1 MSAFQNKKYVVS
13 MSMARDALNV
23 MALTITLTLP
33 AVAAEPVYPNRPV
46 RIIVPLAPGGGTDNL
61 TRIMAPRL
69 TELLG
74 QQVVV
79 ENRPGAGG
87 QIGTDFVAKAVPDGY
102 TVLHVESSFA
112 SNPSLFTKLPYDTL
126 KDFAPV
132 SLLATTPNVLM
143 VHPSVPAKTLKE
155 LVALGRV
162 RPELF
167 TFAMGGLGTA
177 THLGIEQFR
186 AATRIDLV
194 VVPYKSGGLATAD
207 VLAGQVTMLFGGTS
221 SASGYARAGRLR
233 AIAVTGEKRNS
244 ALPDT
249 PTFTELGMKAV
260 DSQSYFGAVAPAT
273 VPRDVINILSSAMR
287 AALQMPDVQR
297 LLMERGYDIVGSTPE
312 QYAANIRSEMAKWE
326 NVIKAANMAR
336 LN

>member
-1 MSAFQNKKYVVS
+1 MGT
-13 MSMARDALNV
+13 ARYALSV
-23 MALTITLTLP
+23 MALMMALP
-33 AVAAEPVYPNRPV
+33 AAAAEPAYPNRLL

-61 TRIMAPRL
+61 TRIIVPRL
-69 TELLG
+69 IELLG

-87 QIGTDFVAKAVPDGY
+87 QIGTDFVAKAAPDGY
-102 TVLHVESSFA
+102 TILNVESSFA
-112 SNPSLFTKLPYDTL
+112 SNPSLFRKLPYDTL

-155 LVALGRV
+155 LVALGKA

-186 AATRIDLV
+186 AATKIDLV

-221 SASGYARAGRLR
+221 SASGYARVGRLR
-233 AIAVTGEKRNS
+233 AIAVTGEKRNPS
-244 ALPDT
+244 LPDT
-249 PTFTELGMKAV
+249 PTFAELGMKTV
-260 DSQSYFGAVAPAT
+260 DSMSYFGSVAPAA
-273 VPRDVINILSSAMR
+273 VPRDVINVLNGAMR
-287 AALQMPDVQR
+287 TALQMPDVRR
-297 LLMERGYDIVGSTPE
+297 LLAERGYDIVGSTPE
-312 QYAANIRSEMAKWE
+312 QYAANIRSEMVKWE
-326 NVIKAANMAR
+326 NVVKATNMAP

>member
-1 MSAFQNKKYVVS
+1 MSTTRY
-13 MSMARDALNV
+13 ALNV
-23 MALTITLTLP
+23 VALMLTLP
-33 AVAAEPVYPNRPV
+33 AIAAEPAYPNRLV

-69 TELLG
+69 IELLG

-87 QIGTDFVAKAVPDGY
+87 QIGTDYVAKAAPDGY
-102 TVLHVESSFA
+102 TILNVESSFA
-112 SNPSLFTKLPYDTL
+112 SNPSLFKKLPYDTL

-132 SLLATTPNVLM
+132 SLLAVTPNVLM

-155 LVALGRV
+155 LVALGKA

-186 AATRIDLV
+186 TATRIDLV

-233 AIAVTGEKRNS
+233 AIAVTGERRNP

-249 PTFTELGMKAV
+249 PTFAELRMTAV
-260 DSQSYFGAVAPAT
+260 DSQSYFGALAPAA
-273 VPRDVINILSSAMR
+273 VSKDVINVLNAAIR
-287 AALQMPDVQR
+287 AALQMPDVRR
-297 LLMERGYDIVGSTPE
+297 LLVERGYDIVGSTPE
-312 QYAANIRSEMAKWE
+312 QYGANIRSEMAKWE
-326 NVIKAANMAR
+326 NVVRTTNMER

>member
-1 MSAFQNKKYVVS
+1 
-13 MSMARDALNV
+13 MARFVSCALV
-23 MALTITLTLP
+23 LVSALP
-33 AVAAEPVYPNRPV
+33 AFAADMAYPVRLV

-61 TRIMAPRL
+61 TRIMGPRL

-87 QIGTDFVAKAVPDGY
+87 QIGTEFVARAAPDGY
-102 TVLHVESSFA
+102 TILNVESSFA
-112 SNPSLFTKLPYDTL
+112 SNPSLFRKLPYDTL

-155 LVALGRV
+155 LVALGKAK
-162 RPELF
+162 PALF

-186 AATRIDLV
+186 AATKIDLV
-194 VVPYKSGGLATAD
+194 VVPYKSGGMATAD

-221 SASGYARAGRLR
+221 SASGFARAGRLR
-233 AIAVTGEKRNS
+233 AIAVTGAKRNPS
-244 ALPDT
+244 LPDT
-249 PTFTELGMKAV
+249 PTFAELGMNAV
-260 DSQSYFGAVAPAT
+260 DSQSYFGSAAPAA
-273 VPRDVINILSSAMR
+273 VSRDVINLLGGAMR
-287 AALQMPDVQR
+287 KALQMADVRR
-297 LLMERGYDIVGSTPE
+297 LLAERGYDIIGSTPE
-312 QYAANIRSEMAKWE
+312 QYAENIRSEMVKWE
-326 NVIKAANMAR
+326 HVVKTTNMTR

>member
-1 MSAFQNKKYVVS
+1 MDTTRY
-13 MSMARDALNV
+13 ALSV
-23 MALTITLTLP
+23 MALMIALP
-33 AVAAEPVYPNRPV
+33 ASAAEPAYPNRLV

-61 TRIMAPRL
+61 TRIMTPRL
-69 TELLG
+69 IELLG
-74 QQVVV
+74 QQVVI

-87 QIGTDFVAKAVPDGY
+87 QIGTDFVAKAAPDGY
-102 TVLHVESSFA
+102 TILNVESSFA
-112 SNPSLFTKLPYDTL
+112 SNPSLFRKLPYDTL

-155 LVALGRV
+155 LVALGKA

-186 AATRIDLV
+186 AATKIDLV
-194 VVPYKSGGLATAD
+194 VVQYKSGGLATAD

-233 AIAVTGEKRNS
+233 AIAVTGEKRNPS
-244 ALPDT
+244 LPDT
-249 PTFTELGMKAV
+249 PTFAELGMKTV
-260 DSQSYFGAVAPAT
+260 DSMSYFGSVAPAA
-273 VPRDVINILSSAMR
+273 VPKDVINVLNGAMR
-287 AALQMPDVQR
+287 TALQMPDVRR
-297 LLMERGYDIVGSTPE
+297 LLAERGYDIVGSTPE
-312 QYAANIRSEMAKWE
+312 QYAASIRSEMVKWE
-326 NVIKAANMAR
+326 NVVKTTNMAP

>member
-1 MSAFQNKKYVVS
+1 M
-13 MSMARDALNV
+13 RCALSVTALTV
-23 MALTITLTLP
+23 MA
-33 AVAAEPVYPNRPV
+33 AAFGADTAYPTRLV

-69 TELLG
+69 IELLG

-87 QIGTDFVAKAVPDGY
+87 QIGHRLRGQSNAAGCGY
-102 TVLHVESSFA
+102 TILNTVESSFA
-112 SNPSLFTKLPYDTL
+112 SNPESFQEALPHDTL

-132 SLLATTPNVLM
+132 SLLAVTPNVLM
-143 VHPSVPAKTLKE
+143 VHPSVPAKSLKE
-155 LVALGRV
+155 LIALGKA

-186 AATRIDLV
+186 TATRIDLV

-233 AIAVTGEKRNS
+233 AIAVTGEKRNPS
-244 ALPDT
+244 LPDT
-249 PTFTELGMKAV
+249 PTFAELGMTAV
-260 DSQSYFGAVAPAT
+260 DSQSYFR
-273 VPRDVINILSSAMR
+273 PR
-287 AALQMPDVQR
+287 
-297 LLMERGYDIVGSTPE
+297 
-312 QYAANIRSEMAKWE
+312 
-326 NVIKAANMAR
+326 
-336 LN
+336 

>member
-1 MSAFQNKKYVVS
+1 VLCV
-13 MSMARDALNV
+13 
-23 MALTITLTLP
+23 LP
-33 AVAAEPVYPNRPV
+33 AFAADPAFPTRLV

-61 TRIMAPRL
+61 TRIMAPRM

-87 QIGTDFVAKAVPDGY
+87 QIGTEFVAKAAADGY
-102 TVLHVESSFA
+102 SILNVESSFA
-112 SNPSLFTKLPYDTL
+112 SNPSLFRKLPYDTL

-143 VHPSVPAKTLKE
+143 VHPSVPAKSLKE
-155 LVALGRV
+155 LVALGKAK
-162 RPELF
+162 PALF

-221 SASGYARAGRLR
+221 SASGFARAGRLR
-233 AIAVTGEKRNS
+233 AIAVTGEKRNPS
-244 ALPDT
+244 LPDT
-249 PTFTELGMKAV
+249 PTFAEVGMKEV
-260 DSQSYFGAVAPAT
+260 DSQSYFGSLAPAAT
-273 VPRDVINILSSAMR
+273 PKDVINILNGAMR
-287 AALQMPDVQR
+287 KALQIPDVRR
-297 LLMERGYDIVGSTPE
+297 LLAERGYDIIGSTPE
-312 QYAANIRSEMAKWE
+312 QYAENIRSEMAKWE
-326 NVIKAANMAR
+326 SVVKATNMAR

>member
-1 MSAFQNKKYVVS
+1 
-13 MSMARDALNV
+13 
-23 MALTITLTLP
+23 LTQRWL
-33 AVAAEPVYPNRPV
+33 VAAALGCGIAGDGCRPRVPNRLL

-61 TRIMAPRL
+61 TRIMAPRM

-87 QIGTDFVAKAVPDGY
+87 QIGTEFVAKALPDGY
-102 TVLHVESSFA
+102 TILNVESSFA
-112 SNPSLFTKLPYDTL
+112 SNPSLFRKLPYDTL

-143 VHPSVPAKTLKE
+143 VHPSVPAKSLKE
-155 LVALGRV
+155 LVALGKAQPV
-162 RPELF
+162 LF

-186 AATRIDLV
+186 AATKIDLV

-221 SASGYARAGRLR
+221 SASGFARAGKLR
-233 AIAVTGEKRNS
+233 AIAVTGEKRNAS
-244 ALPDT
+244 LPDT
-249 PTFTELGMKAV
+249 PTFAELDMKTV
-260 DSQSYFGAVAPAT
+260 DSQSYFGSVAPAA
-273 VPRDVINILSSAMR
+273 VPKEVVNILSGAMR
-287 AALQMPDVQR
+287 KALQMTDVRQR
-297 LLMERGYDIVGSTPE
+297 LAERGYDIIASSPE
-312 QYAANIRSEMAKWE
+312 QYAENIRSEMAKWE
-326 NVIKAANMAR
+326 NVVKATNMAR

>member
-1 MSAFQNKKYVVS
+1 MFIKSVAGKFVALLLAAQSAASLAF
-13 MSMARDALNV
+13 
-23 MALTITLTLP
+23 
-33 AVAAEPVYPNRPV
+33 AAEPAYPNRAV

-87 QIGTDFVAKAVPDGY
+87 QIGTDFVAKAAADGY
-102 TVLHVESSFA
+102 TILNVESSFA
-112 SNPSLFTKLPYDTL
+112 SNPSLFTKLPYDTVR
-126 KDFAPV
+126 DFAPV
-132 SLLATTPNVLM
+132 ALLATTPNVLM
-143 VHPSVPAKTLKE
+143 VHPSVPARTLKE
-155 LVALGRV
+155 LVALGRA
-162 RPELF
+162 RPALF

-186 AATRIDLV
+186 AVTKIDLV

-233 AIAVTGEKRNS
+233 AIAVTGEKRNPS
-244 ALPDT
+244 LPDT
-249 PTFTELGMKAV
+249 PTFAELGMRAV
-260 DSQSYFGAVAPAT
+260 DSQSYFGAVAPAA
-273 VPRDVINILSSAMR
+273 VPRNVTDVLNGAMR
-287 AALQMPDVQR
+287 LVLQMRDVRR
-297 LLMERGYDIVGSTPE
+297 LLAERGYDIVGSTPE
-312 QYAANIRSEMAKWE
+312 QYAANIRSEMVKWE
-326 NVIKAANMAR
+326 NVVKATNMAR

>member
-1 MSAFQNKKYVVS
+1 MG
-13 MSMARDALNV
+13 MASYALSV
-23 MALTITLTLP
+23 MALIMVQPVL
-33 AVAAEPVYPNRPV
+33 AAEPAYPNRLV

-69 TELLG
+69 IELLG
-74 QQVVV
+74 QQVVI

-87 QIGTDFVAKAVPDGY
+87 QIGTDFVAKAPPDGY
-102 TVLHVESSFA
+102 TILNVESSFA
-112 SNPSLFTKLPYDTL
+112 SNPSLFRKLPYDTL
-126 KDFAPV
+126 KDFAPI
-132 SLLATTPNVLM
+132 SLLAVAPNVLM
-143 VHPSVPAKTLKE
+143 VHPSVPAKSLKE
-155 LVALGRV
+155 LIALGRA

-186 AATRIDLV
+186 AATKIDLV

-233 AIAVTGEKRNS
+233 AIAVTGEKRNPS
-244 ALPDT
+244 LPDT
-249 PTFTELGMKAV
+249 PTFAELGMTAV
-260 DSQSYFGAVAPAT
+260 DSQSYFGSVAPGAA
-273 VPRDVINILSSAMR
+273 PREIVNALSSAMR
-287 AALQMPDVQR
+287 TALQASDVQR
-297 LLMERGYDIVGSTPE
+297 LLTERGYDIVGSTPE
-312 QYAANIRSEMAKWE
+312 QYAANIRSEMVKWE
-326 NVIKAANMAR
+326 NVVRSTNMTR

>member
-1 MSAFQNKKYVVS
+1 MDTTRY
-13 MSMARDALNV
+13 ALSV
-23 MALTITLTLP
+23 MALMIALP
-33 AVAAEPVYPNRPV
+33 ASAAEPAYPNRLV

-61 TRIMAPRL
+61 TRIMTPRL
-69 TELLG
+69 IELLG
-74 QQVVV
+74 QQVVI

-87 QIGTDFVAKAVPDGY
+87 QIGTDFVAKAAPDGY
-102 TVLHVESSFA
+102 TILNVESSFA
-112 SNPSLFTKLPYDTL
+112 SNPSLFRKLPYDTL

-143 VHPSVPAKTLKE
+143 VHPSVPAKTLNE
-155 LVALGRV
+155 LVALGKA

-186 AATRIDLV
+186 AATKIDLV

-233 AIAVTGEKRNS
+233 AIAVTGEKRNPS
-244 ALPDT
+244 LPDT
-249 PTFTELGMKAV
+249 PTFAELGMKTV
-260 DSQSYFGAVAPAT
+260 DSMSYFGSVAPAA
-273 VPRDVINILSSAMR
+273 VPKEVINVLNGAMR
-287 AALQMPDVQR
+287 TALQMPDVRR
-297 LLMERGYDIVGSTPE
+297 LLAERGYDIVGSTPE
-312 QYAANIRSEMAKWE
+312 QYAASIRSEMVKWE
-326 NVIKAANMAR
+326 NVVKTTNMAP

>member
-1 MSAFQNKKYVVS
+1 MGT
-13 MSMARDALNV
+13 ARYALSV
-23 MALTITLTLP
+23 MALVIAFP
-33 AVAAEPVYPNRPV
+33 VVAAEPAYPNRLV

-61 TRIMAPRL
+61 TRIIVPRL
-69 TELLG
+69 IELLG

-87 QIGTDFVAKAVPDGY
+87 QIGTDFVAKAAPDGY
-102 TVLHVESSFA
+102 TILNVESSFA
-112 SNPSLFTKLPYDTL
+112 SNPSLFRKLPYDTL

-143 VHPSVPAKTLKE
+143 VHPSVPAKTFKE
-155 LVALGRV
+155 LVALGKA

-186 AATRIDLV
+186 AATKIDLV

-233 AIAVTGEKRNS
+233 AIAVTGEKRNPS
-244 ALPDT
+244 LPDT
-249 PTFTELGMKAV
+249 PTFAELGMKAV
-260 DSQSYFGAVAPAT
+260 DSMSYFGSVAPAA
-273 VPRDVINILSSAMR
+273 VPRDVINVLNGAMR
-287 AALQMPDVQR
+287 AALQMPDVRQ
-297 LLMERGYDIVGSTPE
+297 LLAERGYDIVGSTPE
-312 QYAANIRSEMAKWE
+312 QYAANIRSEMVKWE
-326 NVIKAANMAR
+326 NVVKTTNMAP

>member
-1 MSAFQNKKYVVS
+1 MDTTRY
-13 MSMARDALNV
+13 ALSV
-23 MALTITLTLP
+23 MALMIALP
-33 AVAAEPVYPNRPV
+33 ASAAEPAYPNRLV

-61 TRIMAPRL
+61 TRIMTPRL
-69 TELLG
+69 IELLG
-74 QQVVV
+74 QQVVI

-87 QIGTDFVAKAVPDGY
+87 QIGTDFVAKAAPDGY
-102 TVLHVESSFA
+102 TILNVESSFA
-112 SNPSLFTKLPYDTL
+112 SNPSLFRKLPYDTL

-155 LVALGRV
+155 LVALGKA

-186 AATRIDLV
+186 AATKIDLV

-221 SASGYARAGRLR
+221 SASGYARTGRLR
-233 AIAVTGEKRNS
+233 AIAVTGEKRNPS
-244 ALPDT
+244 LPDT
-249 PTFTELGMKAV
+249 PTFAELGMKTV
-260 DSQSYFGAVAPAT
+260 DSMSYFGSVAPAA
-273 VPRDVINILSSAMR
+273 VPKDVINVLNGAMR
-287 AALQMPDVQR
+287 TALQMPDVRR
-297 LLMERGYDIVGSTPE
+297 LLAERGYDIVGSTPE
-312 QYAANIRSEMAKWE
+312 QYAASIRSEMVKWE
-326 NVIKAANMAR
+326 NVVKTTNMAP

>member
-1 MSAFQNKKYVVS
+1 MRTTRY
-13 MSMARDALNV
+13 ALRAL
-23 MALTITLTLP
+23 ALTIVLP
-33 AVAAEPVYPNRPV
+33 AFAAEYPNRPV

-61 TRIMAPRL
+61 TRIIAPRL

-74 QQVVV
+74 QQVVA

-87 QIGTDFVAKAVPDGY
+87 QIGTDYVAKATPDGY
-102 TVLHVESSFA
+102 TILNVESSFA
-112 SNPSLFTKLPYDTL
+112 SNPSIFRKLPYDTL

-132 SLLATTPNVLM
+132 SLLAVTPNVLM
-143 VHPSVPAKTLKE
+143 VHPSVPARSLKE
-155 LVALGRV
+155 LIALGKA
-162 RPELF
+162 RPQLF

-186 AATRIDLV
+186 AATKIDLV

-233 AIAVTGEKRNS
+233 AIAVTGGKRNPS
-244 ALPDT
+244 LPDT
-249 PTFTELGMKAV
+249 PTFAELGMTAV
-260 DSQSYFGAVAPAT
+260 DSQSYFGAVAPAA
-273 VPRDVINILSSAMR
+273 VSKDIIGILNGAIR
-287 AALQMPDVQR
+287 AALQSPDVRR
-297 LLMERGYDIVGSTPE
+297 LLAERGYDIVGSTPE
-312 QYAANIRSEMAKWE
+312 EYAANIRSEIAKWE
-326 NVIKAANMAR
+326 NVVKTTNMAR

>member
-1 MSAFQNKKYVVS
+1 MGT
-13 MSMARDALNV
+13 ARYALSV
-23 MALTITLTLP
+23 IALMMTLP
-33 AVAAEPVYPNRPV
+33 AVAAEPAYPNRLI
-46 RIIVPLAPGGGTDNL
+46 RIVVPLAPGGGTDNL

-87 QIGTDFVAKAVPDGY
+87 QIGTEFVAKAAPDGY
-102 TVLHVESSFA
+102 TILNVESSFA
-112 SNPSLFTKLPYDTL
+112 SNPSLFNKLPYDTL
-126 KDFAPV
+126 RDFAPV
-132 SLLATTPNVLM
+132 SLLAATPNVLM

-155 LVALGRV
+155 LVALGKA

-186 AATRIDLV
+186 AFTKIDLV

-233 AIAVTGEKRNS
+233 AIAVTGEKRNPS
-244 ALPDT
+244 LPDT
-249 PTFTELGMKAV
+249 PTFAELGMKAV
-260 DSQSYFGAVAPAT
+260 DSMSYFGSVAPAA
-273 VPRDVINILSSAMR
+273 VPKDVINVLNGAMR
-287 AALQMPDVQR
+287 MALQMPDVRR
-297 LLMERGYDIVGSTPE
+297 LLAERGYDIVGSTPE
-312 QYAANIRSEMAKWE
+312 QYAASIRSEMVKWE
-326 NVIKAANMAR
+326 NVVKTTNMAP

>member
-1 MSAFQNKKYVVS
+1 MPG
-13 MSMARDALNV
+13 MRALRYASSV
-23 MALTITLTLP
+23 LALAAALP
-33 AVAAEPVYPNRPV
+33 AYPAETAYPNRLV

-69 TELLG
+69 IELLG

-87 QIGTDFVAKAVPDGY
+87 QIGTDYVAKAGPDGY
-102 TVLHVESSFA
+102 TILNVESSFA
-112 SNPSLFTKLPYDTL
+112 SNPSLFKKLPYDTL

-132 SLLATTPNVLM
+132 SLLAVTPNVLM
-143 VHPSVPAKTLKE
+143 VHPSVPAKTLNE
-155 LVALGRV
+155 LVALGKA

-186 AATRIDLV
+186 TATRIDLV

-221 SASGYARAGRLR
+221 SASGYARAGKLR
-233 AIAVTGEKRNS
+233 AIAVTGEKRNPS
-244 ALPDT
+244 LPDT
-249 PTFTELGMKAV
+249 PTFAELGMTAV
-260 DSQSYFGAVAPAT
+260 DSQSYFGTVAPAA
-273 VPRDVINILSSAMR
+273 VPRDIINVLNAAIR
-287 AALQMPDVQR
+287 AVLQMPDVRR
-297 LLMERGYDIVGSTPE
+297 LLVERGYDIVGSTPE

-326 NVIKAANMAR
+326 NVVRTTNMER
-336 LN
+336 LY

>member
-1 MSAFQNKKYVVS
+1 MDTTRY
-13 MSMARDALNV
+13 ALSV
-23 MALTITLTLP
+23 MALMIALP
-33 AVAAEPVYPNRPV
+33 ASAAEPAYPNRLV

-61 TRIMAPRL
+61 TRIMTPRL
-69 TELLG
+69 IESLG

-87 QIGTDFVAKAVPDGY
+87 QIGTDFVAKAAPDGY
-102 TVLHVESSFA
+102 TILNVESSFA
-112 SNPSLFTKLPYDTL
+112 SNPSLFRKLPYDTL

-132 SLLATTPNVLM
+132 SLLATSPNVLM

-155 LVALGRV
+155 LVALGKA

-186 AATRIDLV
+186 AASKIDLV

-233 AIAVTGEKRNS
+233 AIAVTGEKRNPS
-244 ALPDT
+244 LPDT
-249 PTFTELGMKAV
+249 PTFAELGMKTV
-260 DSQSYFGAVAPAT
+260 DSMSYFGSVAPAA
-273 VPRDVINILSSAMR
+273 VPKDVINVLNGAMR
-287 AALQMPDVQR
+287 TALQMPDVRR
-297 LLMERGYDIVGSTPE
+297 LLAERGYDIVGSTPE
-312 QYAANIRSEMAKWE
+312 QYAASIRSEMVKWE
-326 NVIKAANMAR
+326 NVVKTTNMAP